1 MTILA
6 TPDNQYIKDTI
17 FVRFIEKFGGIMPIH
32 TGYFVAGGI
41 FPRLYHN
48 APIRDVDL
56 FATSN
61 ASFAEVQNLLLNTTG
76 LQYLEDESHG
86 NLAKF
91 EGPNGEYQIDLVN
104 SPRRQTRNAY
114 SLVEKFDFTISRVFM
129 ERTAAGFNINSVSPD
144 DFKDIAEH
152 RLTFTGKLLFGTQ
165 RNNTLTRML
174 KYTKLGYKITEEHYV
189 AIGEAIHTL
198 LQKGI
203 DRGAIGPEEIGGNRY
218 Y

>member
-1 MTILA
+1 MTDI
-6 TPDNQYIKDTI
+6 QEIKDVI
-17 FVRFIEKFGGIMPIH
+17 YERFTEKFGNIMPRH
-32 TGYFVAGGI
+32 TGYFIAGGI

-61 ASFAEVQNLLLNTTG
+61 AHFAEIQNLLMNTVG
-76 LQYLEDESHG
+76 LQYLEDESHA

-91 EGPNGEYQIDLVN
+91 ELNGEYQIDLVN
-104 SPRRQTRNAY
+104 SPRRQTRNPF

-129 ERTAAGFNINSVSPD
+129 ERTAAGFNISSISPD
-144 DFKDIAEH
+144 DFKDIADH

-165 RNNTLTRML
+165 KNNTLTRML

-189 AIGEAIHTL
+189 AIGVVIHDL
-198 LQKGI
+198 LQKAI
-203 DRGAIGPEEIGGNRY
+203 DEGAFGAEEIGGNRY